1 MQAVTTLDFHP
12 TVSVLASGSKDCTV
26 KLFDYSKPSAKRAYN
41 IIQEVAP
48 VHCLHFHPSGDFMIV
63 GTEQSTCM
71 SDKIYTCTRVTFVF
85 LVLIY
90 IVICT
95 LVESVG
101 TNWMNIHILLNR
113 HDMLCTVLY
122 VMEPYQYAECC
133 FKSVRGKL

>member
-71 SDKIYTCTRVTFVF
+71 SDKNLNNYMHVYTRVTFVF
-85 LVLIY
+85 LLLIY
-90 IVICT
+90 
-95 LVESVG
+95 
-101 TNWMNIHILLNR
+101 
-113 HDMLCTVLY
+113 
-122 VMEPYQYAECC
+122 
-133 FKSVRGKL
+133 